1 MLPLGFCELFY
12 LEVPQ
17 IRRLLLSLRQAT
29 SGRADRPKNEGAD
42 RKSGSA
48 APPPPPLPRQFR
60 PAWEWD
66 DEKQE
71 ARGEGGADFRARLEN
86 AVRRRLPQRV
96 GLRREE
102 VEGFL
107 E

>member
-1 MLPLGFCELFY
+1 MLPLHFCLLFY
-12 LEVPQ
+12 LQVPQ
-17 IRRLLLSLRQAT
+17 ISRLLLSLRQGT
-29 SGRADRPKNEGAD
+29 YGRADRPKNEGAD

-48 APPPPPLPRQFR
+48 APPPPPPRQFR

-71 ARGEGGADFRARLEN
+71 ARGEGGADFGARLKN
-86 AVRRRLPQRV
+86 AVRRRLPQRI